1 MIFSEHTML
10 KKSLEIFSQ
19 IFDGTW
25 GSAGPQVLTRVLR
38 DLCNFKP
45 GQISFD
51 ATIHTKENCQGIQ
64 VTAT

>member
-1 MIFSEHTML
+1 ML

-25 GSAGPQVLTRVLR
+25 GSAGPQVLSHVLR

-51 ATIHTKENCQGIQ
+51 GRIHNKENCQGIQ
-64 VTAT
+64 VTAI